1 MVDEHELKKDLDFFL
16 ERSPNNADL
25 QLAKAVYIF
34 KLSWLGSRNTE
45 EYLREN
51 MDPLLE
57 KAIKLGSQSHKI
69 PLMLAIRNRVFKH
82 HDEALI
88 YAEEAVKLDP
98 DNYNCQSELIEVLR
112 NFPKTEESVFKE
124 MRKRNEELF
133 YDQKPD
139 FDKIATMIQGL

>member
-1 MVDEHELKKDLDFFL
+1 
-16 ERSPNNADL
+16 
-25 QLAKAVYIF
+25 
-34 KLSWLGSRNTE
+34 
-45 EYLREN
+45 

-57 KAIKLGSQSHKI
+57 KAIKLGSKSHKI

-98 DNYNCQSELIEVLR
+98 DNYNCQSELFEVMR
-112 NFPKTEESVFKE
+112 NFPKTEESVFRE

-133 YDQKPD
+133 YDLKPD
-139 FDKIATMIQGL
+139 FEQLKKLIKNLK